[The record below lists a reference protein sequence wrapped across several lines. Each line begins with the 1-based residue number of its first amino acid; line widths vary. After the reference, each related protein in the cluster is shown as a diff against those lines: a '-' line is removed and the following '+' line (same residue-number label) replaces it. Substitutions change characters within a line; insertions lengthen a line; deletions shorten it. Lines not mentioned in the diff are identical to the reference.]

1 MPGESHCSPREIANY
16 LNRVSGPLL
25 DRIDLHIEVP
35 AVKFQDITSQR
46 TGEPS
51 ATIRERVISARQ
63 VQQQRFKHRPRVT
76 CNARMGTRELK
87 AHCALDESTLALL
100 QNAMAEFNL
109 SARAYDRILK
119 VSRTTADLEG
129 ADRITADH
137 VPDRPGRRE
146 PRAVKRRPKPYPLLN
161 EPRRQFNEIRD
172 RNRYRKNQPA
182 KNKGLN

>member
-1 MPGESHCSPREIANY
+1 MPGESHCSPREIQKY

-51 ATIRERVISARQ
+51 ATIRERVIAARQ

-76 CNARMGTRELK
+76 CNARMG
-87 AHCALDESTLALL
+87 
-100 QNAMAEFNL
+100 
-109 SARAYDRILK
+109 
-119 VSRTTADLEG
+119 
-129 ADRITADH
+129 
-137 VPDRPGRRE
+137 RRE
-146 PRAVKRRPKPYPLLN
+146 PRADQRRPKPYPLHN
-161 EPRRQFNEIRD
+161 RPRGQFHEIRH

-182 KNKGLN
+182 KNQGLN

>member
-1 MPGESHCSPREIANY
+1 MPGESHCSAREIANY

-25 DRIDLHIEVP
+25 DRIDLHVEVP

-51 ATIRERVISARQ
+51 ATIRERVIAARQ
-63 VQQQRFKHRPRVT
+63 VQQQRFKHRPRIT

-119 VSRTTADLEG
+119 VSRTIADLERS
-129 ADRITADH
+129 DRITADH
-137 VPDRPGRRE
+137 VSEAVGFRALDRQLWR
-146 PRAVKRRPKPYPLLN
+146 
-161 EPRRQFNEIRD
+161 
-172 RNRYRKNQPA
+172 
-182 KNKGLN
+182 